1 MAVKVGRLTRVGG
14 RLADNLGSG
23 RGDFLKGAGG
33 PLSSEDAGWVEGPS
47 SLCPKLSG
55 WTKGL
60 EEPIRLF
67 KPEAHLDLLREPVSS
82 RASPEAVGTLAELE
96 QELLVVGSVSG
107 MEPSLGHLKPTDDA
121 LLDEAS
127 RYPRH
132 LKLPI
137 FSLEF
142 GASSPSTPFMG
153 PDGVVL
159 GKVGVF
165 QWIGWGCGRS
175 KEQGLS
181 V

>member
-1 MAVKVGRLTRVGG
+1 M
-14 RLADNLGSG
+14 
-23 RGDFLKGAGG
+23 
-33 PLSSEDAGWVEGPS
+33 
-47 SLCPKLSG
+47 
-55 WTKGL
+55 
-60 EEPIRLF
+60 
-67 KPEAHLDLLREPVSS
+67 DLLREPVSS
-82 RASPEAVGTLAELE
+82 RVSFEAVGTLAELEQE

-107 MEPSLGHLKPTDDA
+107 MEPSLGHLKPTDDE

-132 LKLPI
+132 LKLSI